1 MPLYFKRTKK
11 TYDNFTARYNRH
23 IGKKY
28 GGRDI
33 LSIKEKDVIDSL
45 AGCAET
51 CVNSSVRQVY
61 QIWDR
66 IFRIAAKEEIPVKNI
81 TSDIE
86 VPKSHIVTKR
96 SYAFWNI
103 TEEDFLDFCEY
114 FAYYGR
120 YREWEKDM
128 IYKRQI
134 LLYLLEFMRITGLRP
149 QEAKALRKED
159 FKKEVVTFRD
169 EVSGEMITTKCI
181 IVLIN
186 KSVGSTYTEELTIK
200 EPKTMNAVR
209 GVPVLRE
216 DDRNFINEILRFTRN
231 DYVFSD
237 YYGNLISSKDVAD
250 YIGRVRK
257 SYNKAKG
264 RDLDIYAY
272 LMRKSLGSDTEKSGT
287 AAARKKL
294 MGHKSEYTSGR
305 WYSSASEDDVLSSMW
320 NRKYKHKKKK

>member
-1 MPLYFKRTKK
+1 
-11 TYDNFTARYNRH
+11 
-23 IGKKY
+23 
-28 GGRDI
+28 
-33 LSIKEKDVIDSL
+33 
-45 AGCAET
+45 
-51 CVNSSVRQVY
+51 
-61 QIWDR
+61 
-66 IFRIAAKEEIPVKNI
+66 
-81 TSDIE
+81 
-86 VPKSHIVTKR
+86 
-96 SYAFWNI
+96 
-103 TEEDFLDFCEY
+103 
-114 FAYYGR
+114 
-120 YREWEKDM
+120 M

-134 LLYLLEFMRITGLRP
+134 LLYLLEFMRITGLRS

-294 MGHKSEYTSGR
+294 MGHKSEYTAGR

-320 NRKYKHKKKK
+320 NRKYKHKKEKIAVSSVQRVVSCAGRDQNTTNEKLKGPENGLFKPNGVNLKRLAFLFSQRYQETEVETK

>member
-1 MPLYFKRTKK
+1 
-11 TYDNFTARYNRH
+11 
-23 IGKKY
+23 
-28 GGRDI
+28 
-33 LSIKEKDVIDSL
+33 
-45 AGCAET
+45 
-51 CVNSSVRQVY
+51 
-61 QIWDR
+61 
-66 IFRIAAKEEIPVKNI
+66 
-81 TSDIE
+81 
-86 VPKSHIVTKR
+86 
-96 SYAFWNI
+96 
-103 TEEDFLDFCEY
+103 
-114 FAYYGR
+114 
-120 YREWEKDM
+120 M

-134 LLYLLEFMRITGLRP
+134 LLYLLEFMRITGLRS

-250 YIGRVRK
+250 YIGVIFRFQSFLMNYFIFIVLTK
-257 SYNKAKG
+257 NA
-264 RDLDIYAY
+264 DLFIHNHCFPLIFSKKTHVKKTGYPPAY
-272 LMRKSLGSDTEKSGT
+272 P
-287 AAARKKL
+287 
-294 MGHKSEYTSGR
+294 HF
-305 WYSSASEDDVLSSMW
+305 
-320 NRKYKHKKKK
+320 